1 MLGYTL
7 HLVSSHYTAGRRKR
21 SENGRKGRKNE
32 RRQRK
37 GKRLE
42 QAGQTR
48 AWRYAQPHRR
58 KGKTVIMQSWERA
71 AFVPLDVSFCDR
83 RRISVYGNNRIV

>member
-1 MLGYTL
+1 MCHHITPQ
-7 HLVSSHYTAGRRKR
+7 AG
-21 SENGRKGRKNE
+21 ENGVKWQEKEKKRKTAKE
-32 RRQRK
+32 RV
-37 GKRLE
+37 E

-48 AWRYAQPHRR
+48 VWRYTQPHGR

-83 RRISVYGNNRIV
+83 KRNSVYGNNRMA

>member
-1 MLGYTL
+1 MCHHITPQ
-7 HLVSSHYTAGRRKR
+7 AG
-21 SENGRKGRKNE
+21 ENGVKNGVKRQEKEKNE

-42 QAGQTR
+42 QAAQTR

>member
-7 HLVSSHYTAGRRKR
+7 HLVSSHYTAGWRKQ
-21 SENGRKGRKNE
+21 SGNAWENGGKRRKNE

-71 AFVPLDVSFCDR
+71 AFVPLDMSFCDR
-83 RRISVYGNNRIV
+83 KRIFLRE